1 MFNLAL
7 GWQEQAAS
15 LLGELGG
22 VHVNELPLS
31 TYRIA
36 LWRTE
41 LRGKV
46 GILAVMRLQMGVG
59 TKLEGFGGIYP
70 AESHFQK
77 EGEWN

>member
-1 MFNLAL
+1 M

-22 VHVNELPLS
+22 AHVNELPLS
-31 TYRIA
+31 TYRI
-36 LWRTE
+36 E

-46 GILAVMRLQMGVG
+46 GILAVMRLHVGVG

-70 AESHFQK
+70 AESVIFRRR
-77 EGEWN
+77 GNGTRGWD